1 MSSPTPR
8 RRASVTMADVA
19 AAAGVAIGTVSN
31 ALNHPERV
39 TDELLARVH
48 KAIAELGFVRNSAA
62 RSHAAGSSSTVGF
75 VLVDLANSLFVDM
88 ARGAERAAQ
97 DAGMYLVLANS
108 DISVDKQATY
118 LEHFSQEQVAGIL
131 LTLVAGDRS
140 GLERARNA
148 GRHVVIL
155 DADRVDDFC
164 VVGTDY
170 EQAGYLAA
178 QHLISLG
185 RTRLAFAGGPIW
197 MSAIGD
203 RLRGVERAVAE
214 NPGVTVTHLDS
225 DEIQAEDGRLIGW
238 RLADLPRAEIPDGI
252 VAAADLVALGLM
264 QALVDRD
271 IRFPEDIALIACD
284 DNKSAYDSLIPI
296 STIDLPGYQMG
307 LSAMQLLLEEI
318 RSGTHTHRRVIIE
331 PHLTARESTVGRG
344 ARRTY
349 TD

>member
-62 RSHAAGSSSTVGF
+62 RSLAAGSSSTVGF

-238 RLADLPRAEIPDGI
+238 RLADRRRISSRWGSCRRSSTATSDSPKTSPSSRATTTSRPTTASSRSRPSTSRATRWGS
-252 VAAADLVALGLM
+252 
-264 QALVDRD
+264 R
-271 IRFPEDIALIACD
+271 RCSCCSRR
-284 DNKSAYDSLIPI
+284 SARGRTP
-296 STIDLPGYQMG
+296 
-307 LSAMQLLLEEI
+307 
-318 RSGTHTHRRVIIE
+318 
-331 PHLTARESTVGRG
+331 TVG
-344 ARRTY
+344 
-349 TD
+349 